1 MSEKVQVARTSA
13 IAGGTLALCKILAG
27 ALSGSLALVSEGIHS
42 TLDFLVTLV
51 TLFSVTH
58 GDIPADQEHH
68 YGHGKIENL
77 TAFAESLMLVATAIW
92 IYTEA
97 YDHLIHHDPTHAVH
111 LNAEWYVAASV
122 VSVSLVVDFWRSR
135 ALSRAAKKF
144 KSQALEADAL
154 HFGTELLSTASVLVG
169 LLLLKLG
176 GPAFWIADPIAAT
189 FVATIMI
196 ITAVRLARRSADVLI
211 DRAPL
216 GVEEETQ
223 ALIRGVAGV
232 HGVTRIRARQSGAST
247 FVDATITVDPG
258 IALSAG
264 HEIADNVEL
273 RVTEKFPNLDIL
285 VHVEP
290 APPADDPAH
299 MIRQTAQEMN
309 ISVHAIRIRELHGHL
324 YINFHAV
331 FPPDMTLAA
340 AHLRITDL
348 EERLRQRL
356 HGVAEIIS
364 HMEPEEESEK

>member
-1 MSEKVQVARTSA
+1 M
-13 IAGGTLALCKILAG
+13 
-27 ALSGSLALVSEGIHS
+27 
-42 TLDFLVTLV
+42 
-51 TLFSVTH
+51 
-58 GDIPADQEHH
+58 
-68 YGHGKIENL
+68 
-77 TAFAESLMLVATAIW
+77 
-92 IYTEA
+92 
-97 YDHLIHHDPTHAVH
+97 
-111 LNAEWYVAASV
+111 
-122 VSVSLVVDFWRSR
+122 
-135 ALSRAAKKF
+135 SRAAKKF

-154 HFGTELLSTASVLVG
+154 HFGTELLATASVLVG

-176 GPAFWIADPIAAT
+176 GPKFWIADPIAAT

-211 DRAPL
+211 DRAPV

-223 ALIRGVAGV
+223 SLIRGVAGV
-232 HGVTRIRARQSGAST
+232 REVTRIRARQSGAST

-299 MIRQTAQEMN
+299 MIRQTAQEMA

-331 FPPDMTLAA
+331 FPPEMTLAA

-348 EERLRQRL
+348 EERLRQKL
-356 HGVAEIIS
+356 SGVAEIIS
-364 HMEPEEESEK
+364 HMEPEEEGEK